1 MTKSDIVKRIT
12 EKTGI
17 DKQQVIGTVEL
28 LMKVIK
34 NSLIMGENVYLRGF
48 GTFRI
53 KHRAE
58 KKARNILKNTTVMVP
73 PHSVPVFK
81 PAKDFIESLK

>member
-58 KKARNILKNTTVMVP
+58 KKARNILKIP
-73 PHSVPVFK
+73 LLWFRLIAFLCLSRR
-81 PAKDFIESLK
+81 